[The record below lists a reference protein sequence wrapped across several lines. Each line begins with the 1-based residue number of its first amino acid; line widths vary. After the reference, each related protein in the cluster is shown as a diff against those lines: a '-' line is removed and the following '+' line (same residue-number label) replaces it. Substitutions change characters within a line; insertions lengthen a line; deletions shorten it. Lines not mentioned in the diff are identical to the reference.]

1 MMTVHDHDKLLQTAR
16 RQTTPPPP
24 PMARSYNGKHSITS
38 PHVEDHYSARSSV
51 IGMELPSA
59 SSTLQESYAAVEKP
73 QATELMIRLAVSSP
87 ARWPENIPAQ
97 AHGRLRYTKDLGSA
111 PAPSHGCFPSHS
123 PSYPEK
129 KPSGSGPVSPGPVIS
144 SIPVTLV
151 ATITFTVGATS
162 GLGLA
167 LGFAIPFTFS
177 RGKVRWIPWL
187 GRDISSWR
195 RVSHNSNCTL
205 ETITKDRIQV
215 ISNNSCVVP
224 GELQLFVAKS
234 KTAYTIF
241 SRGNIA
247 DKILKG
253 K

>member
-1 MMTVHDHDKLLQTAR
+1 MINSYRQRNAKLH
-16 RQTTPPPP
+16 PPP

-129 KPSGSGPVSPGPVIS
+129 NHPDPDQFHQDQS
-144 SIPVTLV
+144 S
-151 ATITFTVGATS
+151 AAS
-162 GLGLA
+162 Q
-167 LGFAIPFTFS
+167 S
-177 RGKVRWIPWL
+177 RW
-187 GRDISSWR
+187 
-195 RVSHNSNCTL
+195 
-205 ETITKDRIQV
+205 
-215 ISNNSCVVP
+215 
-224 GELQLFVAKS
+224 
-234 KTAYTIF
+234 
-241 SRGNIA
+241 
-247 DKILKG
+247 
-253 K
+253 